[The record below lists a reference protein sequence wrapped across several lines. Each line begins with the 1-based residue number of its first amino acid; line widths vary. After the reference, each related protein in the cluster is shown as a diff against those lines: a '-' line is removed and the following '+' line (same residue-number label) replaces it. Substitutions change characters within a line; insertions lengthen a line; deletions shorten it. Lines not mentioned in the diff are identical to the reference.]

1 MARYAFMNE
10 AGEVLAV
17 TVVADNP
24 RSDGPF
30 REMTA
35 EEVAKAIGAAGYC
48 LASIDDPVAGRMA
61 MGDSVTLPLDAR
73 KHAPVEI
80 KARDVNLV
88 KSQKPADL
96 VGG

>member
-1 MARYAFMNE
+1 MARYAFMDE
-10 AGEVLAV
+10 AGEVVAV

-24 RSDGPF
+24 GSDGPF

-35 EEVAKAIGAAGYC
+35 AEVCKAIGAAGYC
-48 LASIDDPVAGRMA
+48 LAPVDDPIAGRVA
-61 MGDSVTLPLDAR
+61 MGDSITLPPQAS
-73 KHAPVEI
+73 KHAPAEV
-80 KARDVNLV
+80 KTRDVALV

>member
-1 MARYAFMNE
+1 MARYGFMNE

-24 RSDGPF
+24 KSEGPF

-35 EEVAKAIGAAGYC
+35 EEVAKAISAAGYC
-48 LASIDDPVAGRMA
+48 LAPIDDPVAGRMA
-61 MGDSVTLPLDAR
+61 MGDSVTLPPEAS

-80 KARDVNLV
+80 KARDVSLV

>member
-24 RSDGPF
+24 GSDGPF

-48 LASIDDPVAGRMA
+48 LAPVDDPIAGRVA
-61 MGDSVTLPLDAR
+61 VGDSVTLPLQAN

-80 KARDVNLV
+80 RARDLSVT